1 MRNPNRSSRNARC
14 IGGCDNKEKEVDRL
28 LDGHKRAGVSL
39 QADCLHERAGVFHNI
54 RH

>member
-14 IGGCDNKEKEVDRL
+14 IGGCENKVDWL
-28 LDGHKRAGVSL
+28 LDGHKWAGVSL
-39 QADCLHERAGVFHNI
+39 QADCLHERTVVFHNI